1 MDIIMRALILGLVA
15 AILALVAMAIIT
27 PTPDCSP
34 VPAIAAAH
42 GCQPAVK
49 P

>member
-1 MDIIMRALILGLVA
+1 MDTVKRAFILAVLVA
-15 AILALVAMAIIT
+15 ITITT

-42 GCQPAVK
+42 GCKAAGAP
-49 P
+49 